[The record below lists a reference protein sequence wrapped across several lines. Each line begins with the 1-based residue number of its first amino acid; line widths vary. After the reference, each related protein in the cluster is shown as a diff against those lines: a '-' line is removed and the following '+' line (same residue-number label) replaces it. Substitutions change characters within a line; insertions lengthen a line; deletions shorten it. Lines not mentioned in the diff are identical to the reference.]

1 MDQFLRGLLID
12 LLSRCDVLRQL
23 VSKESYH
30 EDVREYIDEIIER
43 LEKITVEAQQ
53 ILRDPAF
60 GAIQLL
66 QNHLQDYNRLVERL
80 HFIESFP
87 VPFVTRYNKT
97 DQKITRF
104 CKLLVKEINYPLP
117 PPLIACFSNQYYWTK
132 PDFNLICSSTLESDF
147 LLGLP
152 DLCHE
157 LGHILLYKYEDRFLT
172 KFLEELEDYVRTQL
186 HRIRN
191 EQKPNKYIEGYIHL
205 YNQWKDL
212 WVKEFISDMIATYI
226 TGQAFGWQH
235 LRLCAGMSRD
245 IYRPGFYEVAIHP
258 SDEARMR
265 GIFAMLGLLK
275 IDNKMEEKWN
285 YYKSIAGNI
294 EPQEYRLCYPDHLIE
309 SLAKYT
315 HKACQEIQLQSYT
328 QQHLSSVQKS
338 GIILILNNAWE
349 YFLNDPKG
357 YRDKE
362 VVLLHEIQMLLGDKS

>member
-1 MDQFLRGLLID
+1 MDQFLQGLLID
-12 LLSRCDVLRQL
+12 LLSRCDVLRLL

-30 EDVREYIDEIIER
+30 EDVREYIGEIIER
-43 LEKITVEAQQ
+43 LEKITIEAQQ
-53 ILRDPAF
+53 ILKDPAF
-60 GAIQLL
+60 GALQLL

-157 LGHILLYKYEDRFLT
+157 LGHILLYKYEDRLLT
-172 KFLEELEDYVRTQL
+172 KFLEELKDY
-186 HRIRN
+186 IRAEIQRVKR
-191 EQKPNKYIEGYIHL
+191 EQKPNRYIEGYMHL
-205 YNQWKDL
+205 FEQWKDR

-226 TGQAFGWQH
+226 TGPAFGWQH
-235 LRLCAGMSRD
+235 LRLCAGMTRN
-245 IYRPGFYEVAIHP
+245 IYYPGFYEGAIHP
-258 SDEARMR
+258 SDESRMR
-265 GIFAMLGLLK
+265 GIFAMMRLLK
-275 IDNKMEEKWN
+275 IGNNKMEEKWN
-285 YYKSIAGNI
+285 HYKSIAGNI
-294 EPQEYRLCYPDHLIE
+294 EPQEYRLCYPDQLIE

-315 HKACQEIQLQSYT
+315 YKACQEIQLKSYIQQSST
-328 QQHLSSVQKS
+328 SVQKS
-338 GIILILNNAWE
+338 SIVLILNNAWE
-349 YFLNDPKG
+349 YFLNVPEH

-362 VVLLHEIQMLLGDKS
+362 VILLNEIQMLLGDN